1 MNLAHAHRDPDGTVP
16 PIDLE
21 TPSVVETATFSL
33 G

>member
-1 MNLAHAHRDPDGTVP
+1 MNLAHARRNGDTVVP

-21 TPSVVETATFSL
+21 APAHTETATFSL